1 MRHGK
6 LYRQGLSIRQFL
18 LCVVFFLILSVTAW
32 GSISVTQSNSTAT
45 LSSEFKQMSPGQ
57 TSWLLFQVTMAP
69 GWHAYWQN
77 PGDSGLAPTFK
88 WQSPPGVH
96 VGATQWL
103 PPTRIKLGPLANFG
117 YKKTA
122 SYLFPITIDKVAS
135 GLQTVRLQAEWLVCQ
150 RECVPQKGT
159 FELTLNVAT
168 PTVANAIQ
176 PHILQLLDR
185 RARRFP
191 DAVTYALS
199 GDQLQ
204 LKLPVDA
211 LSLSPTARLFFFP
224 TQDSVIKP
232 AAKQSWKRD
241 GQSVVLTM
249 SRDFAAP
256 TASMTG
262 VLAVSQPGLAR
273 VTHYTI
279 DAQAQNAPAS
289 VQSFWAA
296 VVLALLGGI
305 LLNAMPCVFP
315 ILALK
320 AISLSHADASA
331 RRVQAWHGVVYT
343 LGVMFSFAILVA
355 VLLFLKQAGHAV
367 GWGYQMQSPVTIAV
381 LIYLFLLV
389 SLNLAGV
396 FSVGERVMGLGQ
408 SLTQSKGYGGSFF
421 TGVLA
426 TVVATPC
433 TAPFM
438 GAAIG
443 YALLQPAW
451 VSASVM
457 MALGLGMALPLLLIS
472 LLPGLAR
479 ILPRPGAWMET
490 FKQCMCFP
498 MLLAM
503 VWLLWVLMQ
512 QVAPSHVM
520 WVMVGLVCVT
530 FCLWCWHRLALTR
543 RLSQIMVL
551 LVFAVVCLYPIYRL
565 TQVDVLPAATAAS
578 QAQVFSKDR
587 LQALLAA
594 HQPVFVN
601 VTAAWCLT
609 CKYNEA
615 LHFNQRFYRFLSQH
629 HITYLK
635 ADWTNRDLSIL
646 TYLQT
651 FDRSGVPLYVVY
663 DRQGHAH
670 VLPQLLTDKVLYGSL
685 NRSSSL

>member
-1 MRHGK
+1 MRHMR
-6 LYRQGLSIRQFL
+6 LYRQGPSLWQILLS
-18 LCVVFFLILSVTAW
+18 VVFCLVLSVIAW
-32 GSISVTQSNSTAT
+32 GSVSVTQSNSTAT
-45 LSSEFKQMSPGQ
+45 VYSGLRQVPPGK
-57 TSWLLFQVTMAP
+57 TTWLLFQVNMAP
-69 GWHAYWQN
+69 GWHAYWRN

-88 WQSPPGVH
+88 WQSPSGVH

-117 YKKTA
+117 YKRQA
-122 SYLFPITIDKVAS
+122 AYLFPVTIDKTVS
-135 GLQTVRLQAEWLVCQ
+135 GLQTIRLQAEWLVCQ
-150 RECVPQKGT
+150 QECVPQKGA
-159 FELTLNVAT
+159 FELTVNVAS
-168 PTVANAIQ
+168 PAEPNEIQ
-176 PHILQLLDR
+176 PRVLQLLDQ
-185 RARRFP
+185 RARRLP
-191 DAVTYALS
+191 GVLHYAVS

-204 LKLPVDA
+204 LKLPADA
-211 LSLSPTARLFFFP
+211 LSLSPASRLFFFP
-224 TQDSVIKP
+224 AQESVIKP
-232 AAKQSWKRD
+232 AAEQSWQRE
-241 GQSVVLTM
+241 GQAVVLKM
-249 SRDFAAP
+249 SRGFAVP
-256 TASMTG
+256 ASSLSG
-262 VLAVSQPGLAR
+262 VLSVSQPGASM
-273 VTHYTI
+273 VKHYTV
-279 DAQAQNAPAS
+279 DAQAQDTSAP
-289 VQSFWAA
+289 VQGFWAA

-320 AISLSHADASA
+320 AISLSRADVGA
-331 RRVQAWHGVVYT
+331 RRAQAWHGVVYT
-343 LGVMFSFAILVA
+343 LGVMASFVVLVA

-396 FSVGERVMGLGQ
+396 FSVGESVMGAGQ
-408 SLTQSKGYGGSFF
+408 SLTQSKGYWGSFF

-512 QVAPSHVM
+512 QVAPPHVM
-520 WVMVGLVCVT
+520 WVMMGLVCVT
-530 FCLWCWHRLALTR
+530 FCLWCWHRLALKR
-543 RLSQIMVL
+543 RLSQTIVL
-551 LVFAVVCLYPIYRL
+551 VAFTVVCLYPIYRL
-565 TQVDVLPAATAAS
+565 TEIDATPTATTAS
-578 QAQVFSKDR
+578 PVQVFSKDR

-615 LHFNQRFYRFLSQH
+615 LHFNQRFYRFLTQH
-629 HITYLK
+629 RIIYLK
-635 ADWTNRDLSIL
+635 ADWTNRDASIL

-663 DRQGHAH
+663 DRQGRAH
-670 VLPQLLTDKVLYGSL
+670 VLPQLLTDKALYGSL
-685 NRSSSL
+685 DRSLSS